1 MYNKTDLILYD
12 EEYQRFKEVIDNFL
26 LISGSKYVFLLSK
39 SGQVLVESG
48 QTEHLDVTSLASL
61 IAGSVAATIGLA
73 KIVGESEFSVLFHE
87 GESSNIYISLLN
99 ERLILVVLFSKTTSL
114 GLVRLKVKTIQPSI
128 QAIYQNLLKKMETHT
143 SQSLLENISDDDIDK
158 LFDF

>member
-26 LISGSKYVFLLSK
+26 SISGSKYVFLLSK

-61 IAGSVAATIGLA
+61 IAGSVSATIGLA

-99 ERLILVVLFSKTTSL
+99 DRLILVVLFSKTTSL

-128 QAIYQNLLKKMETHT
+128 QSIYQNLLKKMETHT